1 MQAIAEGV
9 IEEGIVVADIVERF
23 KRILSMA
30 KLARGV
36 HVIND
41 PLDPAGKIF
50 LSLDKFEEDTPENR
64 MIAGIELSP
73 YQAKRLYKEL
83 GNKIRNME
91 RVELK
96 KGEDA

>member
-1 MQAIAEGV
+1 M
-9 IEEGIVVADIVERF
+9 ADIIERF

-30 KLARGV
+30 KLAKGV

-50 LSLDKFEEDTPENR
+50 LSLDKFEEDTPDNK

-83 GNKIRNME
+83 GNKIRNMDRIAIE
-91 RVELK
+91 
-96 KGEDA
+96 KGETDA